1 MTEDAPPGR
10 SGALTDVG
18 RSLGLAAFGGAVAF
32 AALVVLGQVLAL
44 AQYLLLGGYG
54 LWSWVKIGLLTA
66 LLSLRAD
73 VIATVQGPPAFRTAT
88 QSNVIPLRVVPM
100 VLTIG
105 FLWLAARAGRRAAR
119 AMPGRSPLV
128 TAGTAAAGAGVPVAL
143 LAGICASV
151 VTLTFP
157 SLGLDLH
164 IEVWSAALWAGVLGA
179 AGAGTGAYV
188 EAARGRPSAAALRGG
203 LTAYGWA
210 LGLIAVGVFVVATF
224 EPSLTRAYVDGLTGL
239 GAPGRAL
246 LGLHLLSFPA
256 QSAMLLAPA
265 SGSCLE
271 VIGDGPIF
279 DLCPWQVAPS
289 GAAGEGFFPEP
300 LALTPSLWLL
310 SAVPLVAAIL
320 GGGRAVT
327 GVAVVSRRALGLGVA
342 AGCTFALLTVI
353 GAWFAALR
361 LSPIVVPGQISVH
374 HAWARTAVTA
384 LIWGAAGGGLGAWL
398 AARRYEEP
406 EFPRPTSA

>member
-10 SGALTDVG
+10 PGALTDVG
-18 RSLGLAAFGGAVAF
+18 RTLGVAAFGGAVAF

-54 LWSWVKIGLLTA
+54 LWSWVKIGLLTT
-66 LLSLRAD
+66 LMSLRAD
-73 VIATVQGPPAFRTAT
+73 VVATVQGPPAFQTAT
-88 QSNVIPLRVVPM
+88 RSETIPLRVVPM

-105 FLWLAARAGRRAAR
+105 FLWLAGRAGRRAAR

-143 LAGICASV
+143 FAGICASL

-164 IEVWSAALWAGVLGA
+164 VEVWSAALWAGVLA
-179 AGAGTGAYV
+179 AVGAGTGAYV
-188 EAARGRPSAAALRGG
+188 ETAGGRPSAAALRGG

-246 LGLHLLSFPA
+246 LGLHLLAFPA
-256 QSAMLLAPA
+256 QSALLLVPA

-271 VIGDGPIF
+271 VIGDGPILH
-279 DLCPWQVAPS
+279 LCPWHLAAS
-289 GAAGEGFFPEP
+289 GPAGQGFLPEP

-310 SAVPLVAAIL
+310 SAMPLVAAML
-320 GGGRAVT
+320 GGARAVR
-327 GVAVVSRRALGLGVA
+327 GAAMVSRRALGLGVA
-342 AGCTFALLTVI
+342 AGCTFALLTVL
-353 GAWFAALR
+353 GAWFAAPR
-361 LSPIVVPGQISVH
+361 FSPILVTSQISVH

-384 LIWGAAGGGLGAWL
+384 LIWGTAGGGLGAWL
-398 AARRYEEP
+398 SARRYAEP

>member
-1 MTEDAPPGR
+1 MTEDAPPGG
-10 SGALTDVG
+10 SGALTDAG
-18 RSLGLAAFGGAVAF
+18 RTLGVAAFGGAVAF
-32 AALVVLGQVLAL
+32 AAVVVLCQVLAL

-54 LWSWVKIGLLTA
+54 FWSWVKIGLLTA

-73 VIATVQGPPAFRTAT
+73 VVATVQGPPAFPTAT
-88 QSNVIPLRVVPM
+88 QSETIPLRVVPM
-100 VLTIG
+100 ALTIG
-105 FLWLAARAGRRAAR
+105 FLWLAGRAGRRAAR

-143 LAGICASV
+143 LAAICASL

-157 SLGLDLH
+157 SLGLDLRV
-164 IEVWSAALWAGVLGA
+164 EVWSAALWAGVLAA

-188 EAARGRPSAAALRGG
+188 EAARGRLSAAALRGG

-210 LGLIAVGVFVVATF
+210 LGLIAVGVFVVATL
-224 EPSLTRAYVDGLTGL
+224 EPSLVRAYVDGLTGL

-246 LGLHLLSFPA
+246 LGFHLLAFPA
-256 QSAMLLAPA
+256 QSALLLVPA

-271 VIGDGPIF
+271 VIGQGPIF
-279 DLCPWQVAPS
+279 DLCPWHLAAS
-289 GAAGEGFFPEP
+289 GPAGQGFLPEP

-310 SAVPLVAAIL
+310 SAMPLIAAML

-327 GVAVVSRRALGLGVA
+327 GTAAVGRRALGLGVA
-342 AGCTFALLTVI
+342 AGFTFALLAVL
-353 GAWFAALR
+353 GAWFAAPR
-361 LSPIVVPGQISVH
+361 LSPIVIPSQISMH
-374 HAWARTAVTA
+374 QAWARTAVTA
-384 LIWGAAGGGLGAWL
+384 LIWGTAGGSLGAWF
-398 AARRYEEP
+398 AARRYAEP